1 MKRIKEILEK
11 FKNFLKRLLKKEN
24 ILLISENGEIQQ
36 TTKVEEDIISDTEID
51 KKEFFELYKNVKN
64 GKVSMD
70 NLMLNDLIKVLLMMK
85 NEVLVYDD
93 KIKSRETDIIDL
105 DTEIKMLERENELI
119 RLRMQSQSNWYK
131 ILKMV

>member
-24 ILLISENGEIQQ
+24 ILLISETSEIQQ
-36 TTKVEEDIISDTEID
+36 TTKVEENTITDTEID

-64 GKVSMD
+64 GNVSMD
-70 NLMLNDLIKVLLMMK
+70 NLMIDDLIKVLLMMK

-93 KIKSRETDIIDL
+93 KIKFRENEIIDL
-105 DTEIKMLERENELI
+105 DIEIKMLERENESI
-119 RLRMQSQSNWYK
+119 RLRLQN
-131 ILKMV
+131 

>member
-1 MKRIKEILEK
+1 MKRIKEILGK
-11 FKNFLKRLLKKEN
+11 FKNFLKRLLKREN
-24 ILLISENGEIQQ
+24 ILLISEFSEIQPN
-36 TTKVEEDIISDTEID
+36 TKVEEDMISDTEID
-51 KKEFFELYKNVKN
+51 KKEFVELYKNVKN

-70 NLMLNDLIKVLLMMK
+70 NLMINDLIKVLLMMK

-119 RLRMQSQSNWYK
+119 RLRMQSQSN
-131 ILKMV
+131 

>member
-11 FKNFLKRLLKKEN
+11 FKNFLKRLLKREN
-24 ILLISENGEIQQ
+24 ILLISESSEIQPN
-36 TTKVEEDIISDTEID
+36 TKVEEDMIIDTEID

-70 NLMLNDLIKVLLMMK
+70 KLMINDLIKVLLMMK

-105 DTEIKMLERENELI
+105 DTEIKMLERENESI
-119 RLRMQSQSNWYK
+119 RLRMKSQSN
-131 ILKMV
+131 

>member
-11 FKNFLKRLLKKEN
+11 FEKFLKRLLKKED
-24 ILLISENGEIQQ
+24 ILLISETSEIQQ
-36 TTKVEEDIISDTEID
+36 NTKVEENTINDTEID

-64 GKVSMD
+64 GNVSMD
-70 NLMLNDLIKVLLMMK
+70 NLMINDLIKVLLMVK

-105 DTEIKMLERENELI
+105 ETEIKMLERENESI
-119 RLRMQSQSNWYK
+119 RLKLQSQSN
-131 ILKMV
+131 

>member
-11 FKNFLKRLLKKEN
+11 FKNFLKRLLKREN
-24 ILLISENGEIQQ
+24 ILLISESSEIQPN
-36 TTKVEEDIISDTEID
+36 TKVEEDMIIDTEID

-70 NLMLNDLIKVLLMMK
+70 KLMINDLIKVLLMMK

-105 DTEIKMLERENELI
+105 DTEIKMLERENESI
-119 RLRMQSQSNWYK
+119 RLRMKSQSNWHK
-131 ILKMV
+131 TLKMV